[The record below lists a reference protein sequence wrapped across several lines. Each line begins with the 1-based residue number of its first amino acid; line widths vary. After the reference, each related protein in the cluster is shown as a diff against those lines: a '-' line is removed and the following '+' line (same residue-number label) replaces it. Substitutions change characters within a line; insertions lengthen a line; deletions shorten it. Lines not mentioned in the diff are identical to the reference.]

1 MNIQPSKHLI
11 LTNGHTYQGS
21 WFEGNSQLS
30 FVDPFTVA
38 ECWRNSFNNQI
49 INIAHN
55 LCKNYH
61 VMGSTNKIS
70 VFGPKPYSDVVAHLR
85 VADHCNP
92 IKLLIAGRTPA
103 FQPIFYC
110 GFYNQYAISHEHD
123 CGSPQGLFDGYLSD
137 TPSTD

>member
-110 GFYNQYAISHEHD
+110 
-123 CGSPQGLFDGYLSD
+123 
-137 TPSTD
+137 